1 MNVRQAN
8 TATGLFFS
16 GTMIQG
22 IIVQNHPDYNYQRW
36 HGTLLAWAALL
47 LCVIVNTLM
56 ARLLPK
62 IESFFL
68 LLHVLGFFAILVPL
82 LVMAPKAHASFVFR
96 EFVNAGGWESDGLAF
111 MVGLISCNLPL
122 IGYDAPCHM
131 AEEVSNSSTVVPR
144 AMIGAVLFNGIL
156 GLGVCIAFS
165 FTVGNLASAL
175 SSPTGYDFIE
185 VFSAATNSLAGSS
198 IMTAILIALVTSA
211 SVGFLATA
219 TRQTWAFAR
228 DRGLPFSSFLAKV
241 DKRTGVPLRAA
252 LASTVA
258 SALLLLINIGST
270 VAFNAIVSI
279 TTAGL
284 FTSYAIPIA
293 LMLRKRLMAEYVR
306 MGPWRMNLTVGLI
319 INAFAVAFLMISLF
333 FSFWPPALPVELIT
347 MNWSCAVF
355 GGVVALGVL
364 WCVII
369 GRKAYHGPVVEDT
382 GELHGVQ

>member
-1 MNVRQAN
+1 
-8 TATGLFFS
+8 
-16 GTMIQG
+16 MIQG
-22 IIVQNHPDYNYQRW
+22 IIVQNNPNYNYQRW

-47 LCVIVNTLM
+47 LCVVINTLL

-68 LLHVLGFFAILVPL
+68 LLHVLGFFAVLIPL
-82 LVMAPKAHASFVFR
+82 LVMAPKADTSFVFKD
-96 EFVNAGGWESDGLAF
+96 FINAGGWDSDGLAF

-131 AEEVSNSSTVVPR
+131 AEEVSNASRSLPK

-165 FTVGNLASAL
+165 FTVGDLGNAL

-185 VFSAATNSLAGSS
+185 VFFAATNSLSGSS
-198 IMTAILIALVTSA
+198 TMTAILVALVTSA

-219 TRQTWAFAR
+219 SRQTWAFAR
-228 DRGLPFSSFLAKV
+228 DRGLPFSDFLARV
-241 DKRTGVPLRAA
+241 DRRTGIPLRAA

-293 LMLRKRLMAEYVR
+293 LMLRKRLLGEEVR
-306 MGPWRMNLTVGLI
+306 MGPWRMNATMGLAV
-319 INAFAVAFLMISLF
+319 NVFAVAFLLISLF
-333 FSFWPPALPVELIT
+333 FSFWPPALPVTLVT

-355 GGVVALGVL
+355 GGVVVLGVM
-364 WCVII
+364 WYAVA
-369 GRKAYHGPVVEDT
+369 GRKAYHGPVVEVGHA
-382 GELHGVQ
+382 GELDGVQ

>member
-22 IIVQNHPDYNYQRW
+22 IIVQNNLDYNYQRW

-47 LCVIVNTLM
+47 LCVIINTLM

-68 LLHVLGFFAILVPL
+68 LLHVLGFFAVLIPL
-82 LVMAPKAHASFVFR
+82 LVMAPKAHASFVFK

-111 MVGLISCNLPL
+111 MVGLISCNVPL

-131 AEEVSNSSTVVPR
+131 AEEVLNSSTVPE
-144 AMIGAVLFNGIL
+144 AMIGAVLVNGIL

-165 FTVGNLASAL
+165 FTVGDLASAL

-185 VFSAATNSLAGSS
+185 VFFSATNSLAGSS
-198 IMTAILIALVTSA
+198 TMTAILIALVTSA

-228 DRGLPFSSFLAKV
+228 DRGLPFSTFLAKV
-241 DKRTGVPLRAA
+241 DKGTGVPLRAA

-258 SALLLLINIGST
+258 AALLLLINIGST
-270 VAFNAIVSI
+270 VAFNAIVSV

-293 LMLRKRLMAEYVR
+293 LILRKRMIGEYVR
-306 MGPWRMNLTVGLI
+306 MGPWRMNATVGLI
-319 INAFAVAFLMISLF
+319 VNAFAVAFLLISLF
-333 FSFWPPALPVELIT
+333 FSFWPPAMPVGLIT

-355 GGVVALGVL
+355 GGVMALGVL
-364 WCVII
+364 
-369 GRKAYHGPVVEDT
+369 
-382 GELHGVQ
+382 